1 MKNKILKMISRI
13 VLVLMIICIC
23 SVDSKGTIIPM
34 VGIMVCAAWL
44 TIYYRFLHED
54 ELSEEK

>member
-1 MKNKILKMISRI
+1 MKNKILKMISHI

-44 TIYYRFLHED
+44 TIYYHFLHED

>member
-13 VLVLMIICIC
+13 ILVIMIICIC

-34 VGIMVCAAWL
+34 VGIIVCAAWL
-44 TIYYRFLHED
+44 TIYYFLHED
-54 ELSEEK
+54 ELSKE

>member
-44 TIYYRFLHED
+44 TIYYYLHED
-54 ELSEEK
+54 ESLDEK